1 MSQDAKARDEIAAT
15 AADWL
20 VRLDA
25 GSADPAAFD
34 AWRSSDPR
42 HASIFAQMA
51 ATWKRTG
58 DLRWV
63 NAAEQPSAPLDST
76 SDTTGL
82 EEAAPTR
89 IGVNRRG
96 AITGLAAGVTA
107 MVAGTGYWMH
117 TRRDSA
123 VTGIGER
130 RILRLPNGALA
141 NLNTG
146 TEIAWR
152 VADTLE
158 VWVERGEIAIQLAGE
173 GASRAVLH
181 AAAIRAELAG
191 GTYNLRLFDQGPRLA
206 VMAGT
211 AIVVG
216 ANGFAET
223 LRANEKLIGNASGY
237 AKAPLSSEERAQVDA
252 WQRGEIIFDGMKLAD
267 ALDEFNR
274 YLSEPIRLAD
284 PAIGA
289 IRLGGRFRT
298 EDPSGFLQS
307 LNDGFGIASRR
318 GDSSILLYQ
327 Q

>member
-1 MSQDAKARDEIAAT
+1 MSHDAKSRDEIAAT
-15 AADWL
+15 AAGWL

-25 GSADPAAFD
+25 GSADPADFD
-34 AWRSSDPR
+34 AWRNSDPR
-42 HASIFAQMA
+42 HASVFAQMA
-51 ATWKRTG
+51 ATWKQSG
-58 DLRWV
+58 DLRW
-63 NAAEQPSAPLDST
+63 AAATEEPVAPPDPTPDST
-76 SDTTGL
+76 AV
-82 EEAAPTR
+82 EEAATAWP
-89 IGVNRRG
+89 GMNRRA
-96 AITGLAAGVTA
+96 AITGLAAGVAA
-107 MVAGTGYWMH
+107 MVAGTSYWMQ
-117 TRRDSA
+117 TRRDFA
-123 VTGIGER
+123 TTGIGER
-130 RILRLPNGALA
+130 RILRLPGGALA

-152 VADTLE
+152 IGDTLE
-158 VWVERGEIAIQLAGE
+158 VWVEKGEVALQLAGE

-181 AAAIRAELAG
+181 AATIRAELTG
-191 GTYNLRLFDQGPRLA
+191 GAYNLRLFNQGPRLA

-211 AIVVG
+211 AIVSG
-216 ANGFAET
+216 TNGFAET
-223 LRANEKLIGNASGY
+223 LRANEVLIGDASGY
-237 AKAPLSSEERAQVDA
+237 AKAPLSSEERAQADA
-252 WQRGEIIFDGMKLAD
+252 WQRGEIIFDGMELAD

-307 LNDGFGIASRR
+307 LNDGFGIESRR